1 MWKEYSVEKPTNEE
15 HEYLVK
21 EVKTS
26 GMSKGSIFFHVLE
39 YSNNLSEVDSFDFW
53 GRTDGGFYD
62 CDTAQGYYSIDENKF
77 KKLYWVDLTELN
89 FELSINDLQNKNKDD
104 E

>member
-1 MWKEYSVEKPTNEE
+1 MWKEYAKEKPTKEQ

-21 EVKTS
+21 EVKT
-26 GMSKGSIFFHVLE
+26 GGALDGSTFFHICG
-39 YSNNLSEVDSFDFW
+39 YANNLSKVDKFDFH

-62 CDTAQGYYSIDENKF
+62 LDSEYGYYSINENKF

-89 FELSINDLQNKNKDD
+89 WELSINDLQNKNKDD